1 MNKAAVSVYVF
12 GVYLLGLVGP
22 GFMLAPHGVLG
33 LVGLSAG
40 DDLWIRMLGLLAAL
54 LGFYYVMAARAQLD
68 PFIRWTVPAR
78 CAAAAFMLLLVL
90 LGKAAPALLLFAATD
105 LAAAGWTFLS
115 LRASAASGYRGS
127 GARGAPS
134 GPRQA

>member
-12 GVYLLGLVGP
+12 GFYMLGLVGP
-22 GFMLAPHGVLG
+22 GFMVAPHAVLG

-54 LGFYYVMAARAQLD
+54 LGFYYVMSARAQLE
-68 PFIRWTVPAR
+68 PFFRWTVAAR
-78 CAAAAFMLLLVL
+78 CAAAAFMVLMVL

-105 LAAAGWTFLS
+105 LAAVGWTFVS
-115 LRASAASGYRGS
+115 LRSSAP
-127 GARGAPS
+127 GAWAARS